1 MNFEKKQKKPTYIG
15 EMEDRVREA
24 NIFLM
29 VALQA
34 PMSDRKIY
42 LHLCGQLTLIL
53 AMQTNLMIFFQ

>member
-1 MNFEKKQKKPTYIG
+1 MNFEKKQKKPTYRPIG

-34 PMSDRKIY
+34 KKI
-42 LHLCGQLTLIL
+42 
-53 AMQTNLMIFFQ
+53 N